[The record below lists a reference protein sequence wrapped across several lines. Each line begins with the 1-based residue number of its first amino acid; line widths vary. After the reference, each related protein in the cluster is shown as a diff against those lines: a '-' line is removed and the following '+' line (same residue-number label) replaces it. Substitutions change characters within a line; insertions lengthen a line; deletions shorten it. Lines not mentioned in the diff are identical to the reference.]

1 MPYTKADV
9 LRCLEA
15 FLAEVKNRMAVSY
28 AVEGTVPDPIVLMS
42 ELIEE
47 GRQSLPED
55 APTEYR
61 P

>member
-9 LRCLEA
+9 IRCLEA
-15 FLAEVKNRMAVSY
+15 YSAEAKNRMIVRCAIH
-28 AVEGTVPDPIVLMS
+28 GKRQDPIEILD

-47 GRQSLPED
+47 GKVSLPED
-55 APTEYR
+55 APKEYR

>member
-15 FLAEVKNRMAVSY
+15 LSAEVKNRLIVRWAQD
-28 AVEGTVPDPIVLMS
+28 GKQHDPVVILD
-42 ELIEE
+42 ELIDEA
-47 GRQSLPED
+47 RYSLPED
-55 APTEYR
+55 APKEYR